1 MGILFLQH
9 IKRDT
14 EETVYD
20 SRPRGRGGRGRKGR
34 RRLGITN
41 STLCLTFIDYGN
53 NSKTENRVQ
62 KGVQRSSAAE
72 FQQDLQISASNRINN
87 VPQNT
92 RFNADEV
99 ERNLQQRYE
108 EALNSALQNASGT
121 KLCKTNHKPWS
132 KGSAPVI
139 SSKDFLAALLVAQK
153 DFENNHSARSSEK

>member
-1 MGILFLQH
+1 MGGDYNKPNRGNLSF
-9 IKRDT
+9 
-14 EETVYD
+14 
-20 SRPRGRGGRGRKGR
+20 SRPRGRGGRGRK
-34 RRLGITN
+34 
-41 STLCLTFIDYGN
+41 DYGN

-108 EALNSALQNASGT
+108 EALNSALQNASGGVREGYR
-121 KLCKTNHKPWS
+121 LR
-132 KGSAPVI
+132 
-139 SSKDFLAALLVAQK
+139 F
-153 DFENNHSARSSEK
+153 

>member
-1 MGILFLQH
+1 LISLWEEITINQIEETLALGMGILFLQH

-108 EALNSALQNASGT
+108 EALNSALQNASGGVREGYR
-121 KLCKTNHKPWS
+121 LR
-132 KGSAPVI
+132 
-139 SSKDFLAALLVAQK
+139 F
-153 DFENNHSARSSEK
+153 

>member
-1 MGILFLQH
+1 MGGDYNKPNRGNLSF
-9 IKRDT
+9 
-14 EETVYD
+14 
-20 SRPRGRGGRGRKGR
+20 SRPRGRGGRGRK
-34 RRLGITN
+34 
-41 STLCLTFIDYGN
+41 DYGN